1 MTRKQAK
8 DSTIVE
14 SIESHSFSDQE
25 LFSISS
31 DELELLDCEQQNE
44 YYPEDYF
51 DTGFIPV

>member
-8 DSTIVE
+8 ETMIVE
-14 SIESHSFSDQE
+14 SIESHLFTVQE

-31 DELELLDCEQQNE
+31 DELLDCSQQNE

-51 DTGFIPV
+51 DCGYIPV